1 MYLILKRFTA
11 KEEENKKVWQA
22 KLEGKDGRT
31 GFKVTTTVEAPDKE
45 QLKEIVSGSVGSL
58 YNLDLDLVREGN
70 GSTLEDFDLYGEV
83 QDLEAGQ

>member
-31 GFKVTTTVEAPDKE
+31 GFKISTTVEAPDKVVHE
-45 QLKEIVSGSVGSL
+45 TEDAILAELS
-58 YNLDLDLVREGN
+58 YAD
-70 GSTLEDFDLYGEV
+70 STRN
-83 QDLEAGQ
+83 